1 MWEIQPVKNGMNMLQ
16 KLVNILWDVTIQSN
30 KENTARKPDIVVLN
44 KNEWFAIIDIAV
56 SGDITVSEKVKRK
69 FDRYI
74 YMSHLLLTS
83 FLHFLKRRFSSFQ
96 TMKLSYILGKVY
108 SEPWHI

>member
-1 MWEIQPVKNGMNMLQ
+1 MLQ

-74 YMSHLLLTS
+74 YIYESFIVNQFLT
-83 FLHFLKRRFSSFQ
+83 FSQKTLF
-96 TMKLSYILGKVY
+96 
-108 SEPWHI
+108 

>member
-1 MWEIQPVKNGMNMLQ
+1 MKNGMNMLQ

-74 YMSHLLLTS
+74 CMSHLLLTS